1 MTRLVRLEPLAE
13 AELQDAIA
21 WYDDEQSGLGMRFWS
36 AVDEALSNLATEP
49 FIASTPVPDMPAD
62 VPARRVFVAPF
73 PYQIVFVDWNGE
85 RRIVAI
91 AHFAREPRY
100 WLGRL

>member
-1 MTRLVRLEPLAE
+1 MTRPVRLDPLAE

-21 WYDDEQSGLGMRFWS
+21 WYDDEQPGLGMRFWD
-36 AVDEALSNLATEP
+36 AVDGALEKLSTSP
-49 FIASTPVPDMPAD
+49 VVASTPVPDMPAD
-62 VPARRVFVAPF
+62 VPARRVFIPPF
-73 PYQIVFVDWNGE
+73 PYQVVFVEWRDE
-85 RRIVAI
+85 CRVVAI